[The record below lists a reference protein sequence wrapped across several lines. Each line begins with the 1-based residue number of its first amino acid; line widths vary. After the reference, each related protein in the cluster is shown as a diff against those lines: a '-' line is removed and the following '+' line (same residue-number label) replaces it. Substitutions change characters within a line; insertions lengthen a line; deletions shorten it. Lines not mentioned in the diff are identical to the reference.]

1 MDCFN
6 TSDLSG
12 PGASYDGAHDSFDLL
27 RTSDL
32 DEPDNETLGDQDHVI
47 TLNTSDL
54 LEDDSVEFLQEHTST
69 PKTVVSKILNTDVTE
84 WFDRNVCDSIAST
97 QSTRENWTVGHCRTV
112 VIMKTKMV
120 WSNF

>member
-12 PGASYDGAHDSFDLL
+12 PGASYDGAHDSFGLL